1 MFAFSVFNVNYKVA
15 TSIFDSVQDFVIIPL
30 QNPESISQ
38 NEDKSGS
45 FVINIGNK
53 EMTPR
58 YLIGDFAIGY
68 CVLAVVPVCKLFEI
82 EL

>member
-1 MFAFSVFNVNYKVA
+1 MFAFYVSNINYEVA
-15 TSIFDSVQDFVIIPL
+15 TSIFDSVQDFVVIPL

-45 FVINIGNK
+45 FVINIENK

-58 YLIGDFAIGY
+58 YLISDFAVGRR
-68 CVLAVVPVCKLFEI
+68 VLAVVPVCKLFEI
-82 EL
+82 GL